1 MKQATTTIH
10 NELELLTQL
19 RYEAPAFQGVDQM
32 FAIANFYRF
41 VRLENPQA
49 LKSAIE
55 SHAANHGLVGTVLLG
70 HEGINAGLAG
80 PCEEVIADFIASLGT
95 IDPGLAGLEPKW
107 TTGESLP
114 YKWLEVKVKK
124 AIVTFAG
131 EDDPGIDAILS
142 APRLTPAEFD
152 RLMAERGEEVVV
164 VDTRNDYEYQY
175 GHFDGAVDLGIK
187 KFKDFPDAFQN
198 RFGQEK
204 DRTYVFFCTGGIR
217 CEKAVP
223 WANEKGYK
231 NVFQIEGGIIKYLD
245 HHKTTGDDRSRWRGS
260 CFVFDQRW
268 AIDGQLTETS
278 HDAPS
283 L

>member
-1 MKQATTTIH
+1 
-10 NELELLTQL
+10 
-19 RYEAPAFQGVDQM
+19 M

-41 VRLENPQA
+41 VRLEDPQSV
-49 LKSAIE
+49 KSAIE
-55 SHAANHGLVGTVLLG
+55 AGASALGLVGTVLLG

-80 PCEEVIADFIASLGT
+80 ENGQSIADFIASLGT
-95 IDPGLAGLEPKW
+95 MDPGLAGLEPKW
-107 TTGESLP
+107 TAGESLP

-131 EDDPGIDAILS
+131 DNDPDIDSILT
-142 APRLTPAEFD
+142 AQRLTPAEFD
-152 RLMAERGEEVVV
+152 HLMSERGDEVVV
-164 VDTRNDYEYQY
+164 VDTRNDYEYEY
-175 GHFDGAVDLGIK
+175 GHFEGAVDLGIK
-187 KFKDFPDAFQN
+187 KFKDFPAAFED
-198 RFGQEK
+198 RYGQDK

-223 WANEKGYK
+223 WANERGFK
-231 NVFQIEGGIIKYLD
+231 NVFQIEGGIIKYLE
-245 HHKTTGDDRSRWRGS
+245 HHKHAGESQSRWKGN